1 MLEMLLPGRVSR
13 SRAWRICSAVIA
25 GGRPRR
31 WPRARAASRPSRVP
45 STMSSRMNLARAAK
59 TWKTSRRPGWWCPA
73 PRAGTEPDAAA
84 AQPGHDGDQ
93 VLQGP
98 GQPVQARHDQ
108 GVAGAE
114 VVQAR
119 GELGTVGGLARQL
132 VGEDPDAAGLGQ
144 ARVCRSRICPD
155 VDTRAYPISAP
166 VRFAGSGA
174 SRSSWSA
181 PAMPARVSVTLRP
194 YGKRRC
200 RSCWTRRVLNTFFRQ
215 SPPAGNHDRG
225 PAGRVSENRSI
236 LDRPDTGT
244 ASERS
249 SRAGTL
255 EAGKLP
261 PSRGVRARRTT
272 RQRPV
277 AATVR
282 A

>member
-13 SRAWRICSAVIA
+13 SRAWRICSPVIA
-25 GGRPRR
+25 GGRPRC
-31 WPRARAASRPSRVP
+31 WPRAGGVQA
-45 STMSSRMNLARAAK
+45 LAGALHE
-59 TWKTSRRPGWWCPA
+59 RRPRMRTRPGPRRRGRPA
-73 PRAGTEPDAAA
+73 APGVVVSRASCSDRNPTPRRRSLATRVIRSWRDRDSRSRLGTTRVSP
-84 AQPGHDGDQ
+84 
-93 VLQGP
+93 
-98 GQPVQARHDQ
+98 
-108 GVAGAE
+108 AE

-119 GELGTVGGLARQL
+119 GRRAVGGLARQL
-132 VGEDPDAAGLGQ
+132 VGEHPDAARLGQ

-166 VRFAGSGA
+166 VRFAGRARAGRRGRRRVARGRQRPPDRMGNGGA
-174 SRSSWSA
+174 GVVGHPGFSTRFQQIAACRKSRS
-181 PAMPARVSVTLRP
+181 
-194 YGKRRC
+194 
-200 RSCWTRRVLNTFFRQ
+200 
-215 SPPAGNHDRG
+215 G
-225 PAGRVSENRSI
+225 PSGGPENRSI
-236 LDRPDTGT
+236 LDRPDRAT

-272 RQRPV
+272 GQRPV